1 MHTST
6 NVVVMS
12 AELHIIAQL
21 LTIHS
26 CRIWSV
32 AVSLARKLF
41 GFSSFFNLTACHPKP
56 KNVLACIAKAY
67 DFASSN
73 ALLLQESISVLSI
86 KWETKKGTQVGKC
99 FEAPTGD
106 SYIWKHYLICFK
118 ILLVEVKNKR
128 CSIILCSHQRNG
140 HSSKRV

>member
-26 CRIWSV
+26 PV

-56 KNVLACIAKAY
+56 KNVLACLAKAY
-67 DFASSN
+67 DFATSN

-86 KWETKKGTQVGKC
+86 K
-99 FEAPTGD
+99 
-106 SYIWKHYLICFK
+106 
-118 ILLVEVKNKR
+118 
-128 CSIILCSHQRNG
+128 
-140 HSSKRV
+140 